1 MLLCSSP
8 ALSHR
13 PWLSLSGPVFA
24 GYRSFFP
31 FGPILNLL
39 SAVTSTAS
47 GSRICEFLAHS
58 VQSVLSALTQFAASF
73 CRNSAPT
80 VLGFGKLHMVRAAYS
95 TCLLPLWVLSTC
107 IVIPPISCTL
117 SLLLMEISA
126 LLMNS
131 CSSGHCSYLSL
142 CRDQSHCVL
151 LHFVVCFWQPRNC
164 SVIPECGGLSWLDA
178 RHPPKPL
185 YHCPPHLHS
194 RERR

>member
-95 TCLLPLWVLSTC
+95 TCSLPLWVLSTC
-107 IVIPPISCTL
+107 IVIPSISCTFLCSWWKSQL
-117 SLLLMEISA
+117 SSWTPVPLVTVVTCPCAEIRATVSF
-126 LLMNS
+126 
-131 CSSGHCSYLSL
+131 Y
-142 CRDQSHCVL
+142 VL
-151 LHFVVCFWQPRNC
+151 L
-164 SVIPECGGLSWLDA
+164 SVFGS
-178 RHPPKPL
+178 
-185 YHCPPHLHS
+185 
-194 RERR
+194 